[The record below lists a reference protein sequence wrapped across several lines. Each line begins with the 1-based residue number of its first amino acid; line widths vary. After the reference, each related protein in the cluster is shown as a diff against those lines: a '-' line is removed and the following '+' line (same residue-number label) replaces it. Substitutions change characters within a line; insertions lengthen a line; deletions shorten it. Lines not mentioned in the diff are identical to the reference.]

1 MTRQLRR
8 SRDRAARKR
17 RQVTKLV
24 REGTGHFS
32 PQDRRET
39 RLSGR
44 PERLQRHVLD
54 RDFKTELLNAQSIS
68 QMEVTV
74 PEQV

>member
-24 REGTGHFS
+24 REGTGHTTA
-32 PQDRRET
+32 QEKREM
-39 RLSGR
+39 RLAGR
-44 PERLQRHVLD
+44 PERLERQLLD
-54 RDFKTELLNAQSIS
+54 RDLRTELVSVHDFIPSEAPVAS
-68 QMEVTV
+68 QA
-74 PEQV
+74 